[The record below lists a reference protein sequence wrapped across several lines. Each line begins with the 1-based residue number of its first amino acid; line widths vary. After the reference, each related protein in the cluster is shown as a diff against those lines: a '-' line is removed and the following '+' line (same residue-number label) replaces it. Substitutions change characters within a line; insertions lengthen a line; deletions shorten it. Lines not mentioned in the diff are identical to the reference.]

1 MDESSRSDLAP
12 PIDAGEVSFLV
23 ILDLEIAFVCLV
35 QRLGYVVRQMNIG
48 CLDDQEIRMLLDAH
62 DAMKWMRLLFP
73 GLAIARDLQQLISM
87 LRDVAAA
94 QRDDACRII
103 IAGAMAGL
111 ARGLV
116 SILRWWRDPLPAAF
130 VKDRAAIRADSR
142 LRELVRG
149 LVGIMDML
157 VHQPVA
163 SGAEV
168 GFRSIVHRA
177 GCRLAITLMRWR

>member
-1 MDESSRSDLAP
+1 
-12 PIDAGEVSFLV
+12 
-23 ILDLEIAFVCLV
+23 
-35 QRLGYVVRQMNIG
+35 
-48 CLDDQEIRMLLDAH
+48 MLLDAH
-62 DAMKWMRLLFP
+62 DAMKWMRLLFL

-130 VKDRAAIRADSR
+130 LKDRA
-142 LRELVRG
+142 
-149 LVGIMDML
+149 
-157 VHQPVA
+157 
-163 SGAEV
+163 
-168 GFRSIVHRA
+168 
-177 GCRLAITLMRWR
+177 